1 MTIRFTALP
10 TDHVRALRM
19 GAPDAYGQP
28 PESKRADP
36 GGIPCRHCLQ
46 RSRAPYLVLAY
57 TPFTT
62 TQPYAETGPIF
73 LCAEECPSGTCE
85 DSLPAFLTSDS
96 YITRGYD
103 RDERI
108 VYGTGGVNP
117 TPQILSRCRKLLADP
132 AIAFVHIRSAA
143 NNCFHV
149 RAERAQ
155 VLNTR

>member
-10 TDHVRALRM
+10 TDYARALRR
-19 GAPDAYGQP
+19 GAPDANGHP
-28 PESKRADP
+28 PERRPADP
-36 GGIPCRHCLQ
+36 DGIPCRHCLQ
-46 RSRAPYLVLAY
+46 RTRTPYLVLACK
-57 TPFTT
+57 PFTT

-73 LCAEECPSGTCE
+73 LCAQDCPSGTCE
-85 DSLPAFLTSDS
+85 DRLPAFLTSDS

-103 RDERI
+103 AGERI
-108 VYGTGGVNP
+108 VYGTGGVTP
-117 TPQILSRCRKLLADP
+117 TPQILSRCRDLLADP
-132 AIAFVHIRSAA
+132 AISFVHIRSAA